1 MNNIHQ
7 FLCLTYLI
15 IFEQT
20 FGADKM
26 HPRRC
31 SVFPFHPWNPKEK
44 RKEGVV
50 LWIPHTVEDLIK
62 SSKEQLNC
70 SGSRLLS
77 EDGACI
83 VDVDMI
89 SDRQTVY
96 LVSDTEMTCALDQP
110 N

>member
-1 MNNIHQ
+1 MLI
-7 FLCLTYLI
+7 YLV
-15 IFEQT
+15 IFEQS

-31 SVFPFHPWNPKEK
+31 SVFPFHPWDPEEK

-50 LWIPHTVEDLIK
+50 LWIPHTIEDLIK
-62 SSKEQLNC
+62 SGKEQLNC

-77 EDGACI
+77 EDGARI

-89 SDRQTVY
+89 FDKQRLY
-96 LVSDTEMTCALDQP
+96 LVAATE
-110 N
+110 